1 MLYGLSIENIFIK
14 LNLMNVEMKYDH
26 RKYQIC
32 NESND
37 KYVTLCGEQRNIR
50 NWMIIISKFLEKL

>member
-26 RKYQIC
+26 RKYKIC

-37 KYVTLCGEQRNIR
+37 KYVTNVV
-50 NWMIIISKFLEKL
+50 SKEI